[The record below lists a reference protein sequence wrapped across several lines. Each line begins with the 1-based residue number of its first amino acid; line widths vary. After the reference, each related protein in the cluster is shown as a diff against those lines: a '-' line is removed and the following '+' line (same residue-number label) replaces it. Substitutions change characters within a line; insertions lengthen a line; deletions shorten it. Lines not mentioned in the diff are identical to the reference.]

1 MKKAM
6 QTVLGDG
13 DDVRKL
19 LSKSGFTRQR
29 AARAVEIAQQKQ
41 SRFTVFSVVDALT
54 QLAGERTDDDQKA
67 SKLLALAV

>member
-41 SRFTVFSVVDALT
+41 SRLSVFSVVDAL
-54 QLAGERTDDDQKA
+54 A
-67 SKLLALAV
+67 